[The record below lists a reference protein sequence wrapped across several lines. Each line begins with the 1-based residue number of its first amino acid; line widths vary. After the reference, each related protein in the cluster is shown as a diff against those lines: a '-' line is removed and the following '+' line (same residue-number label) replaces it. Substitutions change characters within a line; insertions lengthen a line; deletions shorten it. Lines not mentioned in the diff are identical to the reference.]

1 MLGLYEF
8 NQSKAFKMSDQD
20 PQNTEYFDQL
30 FKLQQQYLDN
40 LGQLLRQPQASN
52 SSDQSPFD
60 GWWSQLA
67 KPPGAEFNDLFKH
80 LSQMGM
86 SGMHNPFEQM
96 QQQASQSQDLMAWF
110 NSMNQQFNEWIKLG
124 GQGNPVID
132 MMSQQFRQQMQSPFS
147 PAMFPWM
154 PQSSTPPS
162 FARLNSE
169 MLQLLQNLFTDEE
182 KSSGQ
187 QLLNSLQQYQQT
199 MMEINHLLAQVGID
213 SLAQLQQKLADNEQA
228 SLQQMYQWWMDISK
242 QVFQQQ
248 QISGRYQEL
257 QTKLQALQ
265 QNLTRDLENYRLG
278 LIRNLGLVSR
288 EEYDSLQLQLNKV
301 AEEVQQLKAAK
312 SSQAKSANTDRSQT
326 AERAAQAEMDDFTQL
341 SGIGARFNEKLH
353 EQGIHNLQQLAS
365 LSDEMLKNLDQDLQS
380 KGKIIQDQWREQ
392 AEQILKNMSG
402 KR

>member
-20 PQNTEYFDQL
+20 PNNTEYFDQL

-40 LGQLLRQPQASN
+40 LGQLLGQPQAAN
-52 SSDQSPFD
+52 KTEQNPFD

-67 KPPGAEFNDLFKH
+67 KPPSAEFNDLFRQ

-86 SGMHNPFEQM
+86 SGMQNPFAQM
-96 QQQASQSQDLMAWF
+96 QQQASQSQDLMTWF
-110 NSMNQQFNEWIKLG
+110 NSMNQQFNEWLKLG
-124 GQGNPVID
+124 GQGNPVVE
-132 MMSQQFRQQMQSPFS
+132 MMNQQFRQQMQSPFS

-154 PQSSTPPS
+154 PQTSAPPS
-162 FARLNSE
+162 FTNINSE
-169 MLQLLQNLFTDEE
+169 VLQLMQNLFTDEE

-187 QLLNSLQQYQQT
+187 ELLNSLQQYQQT
-199 MMEINHLLAQVGID
+199 MMEMNYLLAQVGID
-213 SLAQLQQKLADNEQA
+213 SLAKLQEKLAQNEQA
-228 SLQQMYQWWMDISK
+228 SLQQMYQWWMEISQ

-248 QISGRYQEL
+248 QISGRFQEL
-257 QTKLQALQ
+257 QNKLQTLQ
-265 QNLTRDLENYRLG
+265 QNLTRDFENYRLG

-288 EEYDSLQLQLNKV
+288 EEYDSLQLQLKKLT
-301 AEEVQQLKAAK
+301 EEVEQLRAQRGQQAAHGQNPG
-312 SSQAKSANTDRSQT
+312 SHSEAQSA
-326 AERAAQAEMDDFTQL
+326 EDDFTQL
-341 SGIGARFNEKLH
+341 SGIGARFNQKLH

-380 KGKIIQDQWREQ
+380 KGKIIQEQWREQ

>member
-20 PQNTEYFDQL
+20 PKNTEYFDQL

-40 LGQLLRQPQASN
+40 LGQLLGQPQAAN
-52 SSDQSPFD
+52 TTEQNPFD
-60 GWWSQLA
+60 SWWSQLA
-67 KPPGAEFNDLFKH
+67 KPPSAEFNDLFRQ

-86 SGMHNPFEQM
+86 SGMQNPFAQM
-96 QQQASQSQDLMAWF
+96 QQQASQSQDLMTWF
-110 NSMNQQFNEWIKLG
+110 NSMNQQFNEWLKLG
-124 GQGNPVID
+124 GQGNPVVE
-132 MMSQQFRQQMQSPFS
+132 MMNQQFRQQMQSPFS

-154 PQSSTPPS
+154 PQTSAPPS
-162 FARLNSE
+162 FSNINSE
-169 MLQLLQNLFTDEE
+169 VLQLMQNLFTDEE

-199 MMEINHLLAQVGID
+199 MMEMNYLLAQVGID
-213 SLAQLQQKLADNEQA
+213 SLAKLQEKLAQNEQA
-228 SLQQMYQWWMDISK
+228 SLQQMYQWWMEISQ

-248 QISGRYQEL
+248 QISGRFQEL
-257 QTKLQALQ
+257 QTRLQTLQ
-265 QNLTRDLENYRLG
+265 QNLTRDFENYRLG

-288 EEYDSLQLQLNKV
+288 EEYDSLQLQLKKLT
-301 AEEVQQLKAAK
+301 EEVEQLRAQQDQQAATGNDK
-312 SSQAKSANTDRSQT
+312 RSTTEGRSA
-326 AERAAQAEMDDFTQL
+326 EDDFTQL
-341 SGIGARFNEKLH
+341 TGIGARFNQKLH

-380 KGKIIQDQWREQ
+380 KGKIIQEQWREQ